1 MFIYLLTVSSVFF
14 CKIKYTPNGN
24 IKMQDNIV
32 LLLIITL
39 LLATAGVGYYLYS
52 KYVSIDAELNYLR
65 ESLSQDED
73 HHKEDNISNDL
84 LNFQEE
90 LAEYMNTHS
99 ASSDNSDNESSSSE
113 SEDIELEFYNNVNT
127 PAVIEEMGEGVQ
139 EDQEAVK
146 EEIPEKKP
154 RQYKKKAQE

>member
-1 MFIYLLTVSSVFF
+1 
-14 CKIKYTPNGN
+14 
-24 IKMQDNIV
+24 MQDNIV

-39 LLATAGVGYYLYS
+39 LLATAGVSYYLYS
-52 KYVSIDAELNYLR
+52 KYVSIDAELNYLK

-90 LAEYMNTHS
+90 LAEYMNTRS

-127 PAVIEEMGEGVQ
+127 PAVIEEMGEIV
-139 EDQEAVK
+139 EEVK